1 MAFLQNKWLSLEL
14 KITSP
19 QNKLELSFFIGALLT
34 PLVTPITAQLGVG
47 PGGDIEATQLGGS
60 FFSIFPKSGGVQGG
74 PLLVING
81 VITPISRV
89 ITPVTHL

>member
-1 MAFLQNKWLSLEL
+1 MQVKMGVES
-14 KITSP
+14 KIR
-19 QNKLELSFFIGALLT
+19 KT
-34 PLVTPITAQLGVG
+34 PKMDDENNGNPYKV
-47 PGGDIEATQLGGS
+47 
-60 FFSIFPKSGGVQGG
+60 G

>member
-1 MAFLQNKWLSLEL
+1 MFNVHLDFGGEND
-14 KITSP
+14 
-19 QNKLELSFFIGALLT
+19 
-34 PLVTPITAQLGVG
+34 PISTCAYFWS
-47 PGGDIEATQLGGS
+47 GDY
-60 FFSIFPKSGGVQGG
+60 KVG

>member
-1 MAFLQNKWLSLEL
+1 MSDIKSNN
-14 KITSP
+14 P
-19 QNKLELSFFIGALLT
+19 HLT
-34 PLVTPITAQLGVG
+34 
-47 PGGDIEATQLGGS
+47 GGEKTFDWY
-60 FFSIFPKSGGVQGG
+60 KVG